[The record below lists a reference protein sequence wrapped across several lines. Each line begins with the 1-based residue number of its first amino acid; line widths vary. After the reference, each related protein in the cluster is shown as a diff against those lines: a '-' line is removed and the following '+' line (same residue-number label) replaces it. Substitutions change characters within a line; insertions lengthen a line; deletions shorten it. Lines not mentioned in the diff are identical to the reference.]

1 MMYVK
6 YKLRKPKGLVIPKG
20 PNFAR
25 AKTTR
30 CDIDGTI
37 ITFKAP
43 KHRKSIYSLAPVLPA
58 RICHLD
64 EMIFRSNYSEGF
76 KVSDN
81 WETFKFFFNSWAFYG
96 PWFTGTVAY
105 LNVYFDLVKPVNYKN
120 DSFSLFHPRAFEKIV
135 GDYLTN
141 QFSTYTNDLMGG
153 KHEYITPVNWQP
165 LLDFPVAAVRLEAQP
180 DLAVARN
187 DVQYLVFFPITDKVM
202 ARILFWPHRVRTLS
216 EEGLATWP
224 ADNSTMLEL
233 MNNIIDSIELT
244 LSSEAQAH
252 QQAALV
258 GLDDTSLIKE
268 HLPLKWSTSKED
280 NKIESFQKNKLSN

>member
-1 MMYVK
+1 MYVK
-6 YKLRKPKGLVIPKG
+6 YKLRKAKGLVIPKG

-37 ITFKAP
+37 IKFKTP
-43 KHRKSIYSLAPVLPA
+43 KHRPERSNNKPVLPA
-58 RICHLD
+58 RSYKLD

-76 KVSDN
+76 SVSDN
-81 WETFKFFFNSWAFYG
+81 WETYEFFYHAWAFYG
-96 PWFTGTVAY
+96 PWYTGTLAI
-105 LNVYFDLVKPVNYKN
+105 LRMHISLIKPVHYNNN
-120 DSFSLFHPRAFEKIV
+120 DFSLFHPRAFEKII

-141 QFSTYTNDLMGG
+141 EYSHYTSDSSGG
-153 KHEYITPVNWQP
+153 KHHYIAPVNWQP
-165 LLDFPVAAVRLEAQP
+165 LLDYPVAAVRLEVRP
-180 DLAVARN
+180 DLAVVR
-187 DVQYLVFFPITDKVM
+187 DKVRYFVFFPIANNIMACIQFEPSQILALSQEELDK
-202 ARILFWPHRVRTLS
+202 RVDR
-216 EEGLATWP
+216 
-224 ADNSTMLEL
+224 STMLEL
-233 MNNIIDSIELT
+233 MNQIIDSIELT

-280 NKIESFQKNKLSN
+280 NKIESL